1 MTLRVRDVSKHF
13 GGVHAVDECSL
24 TIEDG
29 SIVGLIGPNG
39 AGKTTLFNLITGF
52 LRPDRG
58 EIHLNG
64 ERLDGLAPYATV
76 RRGVV
81 KTWQIPREFK
91 NITVLENLMLAAK
104 DHPGESIWNVIFR
117 PFRVRKRER
126 EAQEKAHRILEFLEL
141 DHLATELAGN
151 LSGGQK
157 KLLELGRALMTDPTY
172 LLLDE
177 PVAGVNRVLAE
188 KLLDRLDELRA
199 GGVTIFLIEH
209 DMDVVMSRCDIVIV
223 MHNGRKLAEGTPT
236 EIKANEDVI
245 ESYLGG

>member
-1 MTLRVRDVSKHF
+1 MTLRIKDVSKRF
-13 GGVHAVDECSL
+13 GGVHAVEECTL
-24 TIEDG
+24 GVQDGTIT
-29 SIVGLIGPNG
+29 GLIGPNG

-52 LRPDRG
+52 LHPDGG

-64 ERLDGLAPYATV
+64 ERLDGLPAHATV

-81 KTWQIPREFK
+81 KTWQIPREFE

-104 DHPGESIWNVIFR
+104 DNPGESIWNVVFR

-126 EAQEKAHRILEFLEL
+126 EVQEKAQEILEFLEL

-157 KLLELGRALMTDPTY
+157 KLLELGRALMTDPTH

-188 KLLDRLDELRA
+188 KLLDRLDQLREQ
-199 GGVTIFLIEH
+199 GMTIFLIEH
-209 DMDVVMSRCDIVIV
+209 DMDVVMSRCDVVIA

-236 EIKANEDVI
+236 EIKANDDVI

>member
-1 MTLRVRDVSKHF
+1 MTLIVKGVSKHF
-13 GGVHAVDECSL
+13 GGVRAVDDCS
-24 TIEDG
+24 ISVEEG
-29 SIVGLIGPNG
+29 SITGLIGPNG
-39 AGKTTLFNLITGF
+39 AGKTTLFNIITGF
-52 LRPDRG
+52 LRPDEG

-64 ERLDGLAPYATV
+64 KRLDGLPPHATV

-81 KTWQIPREFK
+81 KTWQIPREFE
-91 NITVLENLMLAAK
+91 NITVLENLMLGAK
-104 DHPGESIWNVIFR
+104 DHPGESIWNVLFR

-126 EAQEKAHRILEFLEL
+126 EVQEKAHRILEFLEL
-141 DHLATELAGN
+141 NHLATELAGN

-188 KLLDRLDELRA
+188 KLLNRLDELRQE
-199 GGVTIFLIEH
+199 GVTIFLIEH
-209 DMDVVMSRCDIVIV
+209 DMDVVMNRCDVVVV
-223 MHNGRKLAEGTPT
+223 MHNGRKLAEGTPA
-236 EIKANEDVI
+236 EIKMNEDVI